1 MQACVGAGCVVRHV
15 SRDVATR
22 FGQGRLYLSSWQYVE
37 ARSALAEVSFSE
49 QVQTSGWSSLFE

>member
-37 ARSALAEVSFSE
+37 ARSEIQRAGADLWLVFAF
-49 QVQTSGWSSLFE
+49 